1 MDGERVIH
9 VPDWWQA
16 LLLALAAYRFWR
28 LLAWDEIT
36 EPARLRLVRYGKRNY
51 RAKLAD
57 FIQCPYCLG
66 AWISIAWW
74 GAWMLNEH
82 WTTVAAVPFAIS
94 TAVVL
99 IAVRHEE

>member
-1 MDGERVIH
+1 VTH

-16 LLLALAAYRFWR
+16 LLLALAAYRVWR
-28 LLAWDEIT
+28 LCAWDEIT

-66 AWISIAWW
+66 FWAAVAWW
-74 GAWMLNEH
+74 GSWLAWPHGAMI
-82 WTTVAAVPFAIS
+82 AAAPFAIS
-94 TAVVL
+94 TVVGIL
-99 IAVRHEE
+99 GRFDD